1 MYSKNMIKII
11 FRTHISFLILQGI
24 FFVEIMF
31 SNSVKYAINA
41 VLYLAINAKGSEK
54 ILARDISEAISV
66 PNAYIAKLL
75 QELVRHKIISSTRG
89 PKGGFYLTEANRKI
103 PIIKIVEIID
113 GEDLFRSCVLGL
125 SHCDEAK
132 PCPLHEKISP
142 YRWSLLT
149 ALEYNTIQDYADEI
163 STNKSYLPQ

>member
-1 MYSKNMIKII
+1 
-11 FRTHISFLILQGI
+11 
-24 FFVEIMF
+24 MF

-54 ILARDISEAISV
+54 ILARDISDAIAV

-75 QELVRHKIISSTRG
+75 QELVRQNIISSERG

-103 PIIKIVEIID
+103 PIIRIVELID
-113 GEDLFRSCVLGL
+113 GEEIFKSCVLGL
-125 SHCDEAK
+125 AHCDEEK

-163 STNKSYLPQ
+163 SEHRSYLPQ

>member
-1 MYSKNMIKII
+1 
-11 FRTHISFLILQGI
+11 
-24 FFVEIMF
+24 MF

-41 VLYLAINAKGSEK
+41 VLYLAINTKGPQK
-54 ILARDISEAISV
+54 ILARDISKEIAV

-75 QELVRHKIISSTRG
+75 QELVRNNIISSERG

-103 PIIKIVEIID
+103 PIIRIVELID
-113 GEDLFRSCVLGL
+113 GEELFKSCVLGL
-125 SHCDEAK
+125 EHCNEAK

-163 STNKSYLPQ
+163 SEHRSHLPQ

>member
-1 MYSKNMIKII
+1 
-11 FRTHISFLILQGI
+11 
-24 FFVEIMF
+24 MF

-41 VLYLAINAKGSEK
+41 VLYLAINAKGSQK
-54 ILARDISEAISV
+54 ILARDISEAIDV

-75 QELVRHKIISSTRG
+75 QELVRHNIISSARG

-103 PIIKIVEIID
+103 PIIRIVELID
-113 GEDLFRSCVLGL
+113 GEGLFNSCILGL
-125 SHCDEAK
+125 SNCDETK

-149 ALEYNTIQDYADEI
+149 SLEYNTIQDFADEI
-163 STNKSYLPQ
+163 SAHKSFLPQ